1 MKSLRKVKIIKLFVM
16 RIYLKTTPNKESVYF
31 NYQPLLTGV
40 LHKWLGENDIHG
52 ELALHSFSWL
62 QGSKKINDTLE
73 FKHGATFFIS
83 FYDVTNIR
91 QIIKNEPSRSRCLKL
106 YYIRLIYTDVPFLPP
121 LGQNTKNA
129 ARTRTAPEIPTE
141 LLVSLFALLIC
152 NTAACFACRL
162 TRGLAFAAAAV
173 LSTLAKVAS
182 LKSLNSFHNDISNS
196 ELFF

>member
-1 MKSLRKVKIIKLFVM
+1 M

-91 QIIKNEPSRSRCLKL
+91 QIIKNIRVEP
-106 YYIRLIYTDVPFLPP
+106 
-121 LGQNTKNA
+121 
-129 ARTRTAPEIPTE
+129 
-141 LLVSLFALLIC
+141 
-152 NTAACFACRL
+152 
-162 TRGLAFAAAAV
+162 
-173 LSTLAKVAS
+173 
-182 LKSLNSFHNDISNS
+182 
-196 ELFF
+196 ELFHGMVVKDIIIGDNPDLSDKDNFMLGSPVFVR